1 MSSSG
6 IAFRIAGVAAAAAVV
21 RSVAGRFARR
31 AEAQAEVEADDA
43 VVDQTVPSSPTA
55 HLQRPS
61 EPEESPWRKEPVP

>member
-6 IAFRIAGVAAAAAVV
+6 IVFRIAGVAAAAAVV
-21 RSVAGRFARR
+21 RSVASRFARR

-61 EPEESPWRKEPVP
+61 EPDESPWRKQPVP